1 MPVSK
6 LAPSETLKR
15 RADFLQLARGRKL
28 AKPGFVMQ
36 LRHTDE
42 GAPLRIGYTAT
53 RKIGN
58 AVTRNRARRRLRE
71 AARLTLGPA
80 GLTGLELV
88 LVCRR
93 ETAALPFTALCD
105 DLEAALAALRR

>member
-1 MPVSK
+1 MAMFSP
-6 LAPSETLKR
+6 PPTLKR
-15 RADFLQLARGRKL
+15 RAEFLQLARGRKL

-36 LRHTDE
+36 LRRVAE
-42 GAPLRIGYTAT
+42 AEPLRIGYTAT

-58 AVTRNRARRRLRE
+58 AVARNRARRRLRE

-88 LVCRR
+88 LVCRQD
-93 ETAALPFTALCD
+93 TARLPFRALCD
-105 DLEAALAALRR
+105 GLEAALAELRR